1 MELGESIPDDELR
14 EMVDE
19 ADRDQDGFVVF
30 EDFYRIMKKP
40 SDDDVSGV
48 FTGKGPLLFYF
59 TTFPLSG
66 TPTLPRERATRKL
79 LTPHY
84 THKPKL
90 LFCAIQDDE
99 DD

>member
-48 FTGKGPLLFYF
+48 FLWGGGPCSSLHTASPLLYTPLYGKHSPHTTLYPLIFFYA
-59 TTFPLSG
+59 G
-66 TPTLPRERATRKL
+66 RRG
-79 LTPHY
+79 
-84 THKPKL
+84 
-90 LFCAIQDDE
+90 
-99 DD
+99 